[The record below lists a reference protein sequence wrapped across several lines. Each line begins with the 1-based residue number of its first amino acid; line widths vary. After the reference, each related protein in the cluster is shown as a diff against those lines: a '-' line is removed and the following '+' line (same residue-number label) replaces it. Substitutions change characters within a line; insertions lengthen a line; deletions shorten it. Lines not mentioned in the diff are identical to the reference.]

1 MVSAP
6 ARTNSL
12 DTHTRYVEAL
22 LYMKPIGVRDIR
34 TEPNKTAKLNIRLT
48 EEDLVLVINA
58 AEAQHVPPAEF
69 ARRALRGTAEAVLA
83 AAEKP
88 RPTRKKKS

>member
-1 MVSAP
+1 M
-6 ARTNSL
+6 
-12 DTHTRYVEAL
+12 EAL

-58 AEAQHVPPAEF
+58 AEAQHLPPAEF
-69 ARRALRGTAEAVLA
+69 ARRALRATAQAALA
-83 AAEKP
+83 TLKP
-88 RPTRKKKS
+88 PRKKKA